1 MTLKNLFDKFQ
12 SQTGQST
19 IGSLDQNK
27 PNYDVFSVGS
37 ILLIVVVLVVFNFEY
52 RTPLISGFVF
62 ATLSY
67 PVYSWI
73 KNQLNAINLSK
84 IGLKKTI
91 NFDNISALLLVFG
104 LGFLLILVLIFASG
118 QLTREIPNLA
128 TEIYQN
134 AKKLNDSQFII
145 NTAKQ
150 FGFHDQ
156 LTFFNLQDRLNST
169 LTTSFSV
176 DNLQKVLNTSQ
187 QILGGLITQIV
198 YIVIFLLAW
207 FNGLLFG
214 SRWIDTLMSL
224 FPLFNHEASSIKKNL
239 VAGIRNV
246 IYANLLAG
254 VLNMIGVAVICLI
267 FGIPNVL
274 LVSLLAFIIGFLPI
288 SPSELG
294 YAYPVIYLL
303 YLNPILGIIDFIVAE
318 AYILWQNYVFLP
330 GIVLNGTNGNPL
342 FIITSVIAG
351 INIFGIMGFV
361 IGPAIMIFVNT
372 LGGILINRLHKQ
384 PSQIKLTNQ

>member
-1 MTLKNLFDKFQ
+1 MPLKNLFDKFQ
-12 SQTGQST
+12 SQSGQST
-19 IGSLDQNK
+19 IGPLDQNK

-37 ILLIVVVLVVFNFEY
+37 ILLIVIILAVFNFEY

-73 KNQLNAINLSK
+73 KNRLNGINLSK

-156 LTFFNLQDRLNST
+156 LTFFNLQDKLNST

-214 SRWIDTLMSL
+214 SRWIDTLISL

-239 VAGIRNV
+239 VAGLRNV

-274 LVSLLAFIIGFLPI
+274 LVSLLAFVIGFLPI

-303 YLNPILGIIDFIVAE
+303 YINPILGIIAFIVAE

-351 INIFGIMGFV
+351 ISIFGIMGFV

-384 PSQIKLTNQ
+384 SSQISPLKQ

>member
-303 YLNPILGIIDFIVAE
+303 YLNPILGIIAFIVAE

>member
-1 MTLKNLFDKFQ
+1 MPLKNLFNKLQ
-12 SQTGQST
+12 SQSGQLA
-19 IGSLDQNK
+19 IGGLDQNK
-27 PNYDVFSVGS
+27 PNYDVFSIGS
-37 ILLIVVVLVVFNFEY
+37 ILLIVVILAVFNFEY

-73 KNQLNAINLSK
+73 KNRLNAINLSK

-239 VAGIRNV
+239 VAGLRNV

-254 VLNMIGVAVICLI
+254 VLNMVGVAVICLI

-303 YLNPILGIIDFIVAE
+303 YLNPILGIFAFIVAE

>member
-1 MTLKNLFDKFQ
+1 MPLKNLFNKFQ
-12 SQTGQST
+12 SQNGQLA
-19 IGSLDQNK
+19 IGPLDQNK
-27 PNYDVFSVGS
+27 PNYDIFSVGS

-67 PVYSWI
+67 PIYSWI

-254 VLNMIGVAVICLI
+254 ILNMIGVAVICLI

-303 YLNPILGIIDFIVAE
+303 YINPILGIFAFIVAE